1 MKSLLRLLRPLIIL
15 AVFLGAVWLLY
26 RELRGCSLREIRQS
40 LGQIP
45 VEHLWMSLLLTA
57 GNYLLLIGYDFLA
70 VRALGRSL
78 SLPRTSLVSFA
89 GFVISYN
96 IGALLGGTSVRYR
109 LYSAWGFSALEI
121 VRLVFMLAV
130 TFWLGLCALA
140 GVVFLVQPFPI
151 PGHLHM
157 PFQTVQPVGWILLG
171 ITAVYLLA
179 VALRTEPIR
188 FRGMEIQLPSFR
200 MTTAQMAVSAADLI
214 VAAGCL
220 YVLLPANEPLGFWQF
235 LGVYLF
241 GWVAVVFSHVPGGV
255 GVFEAVMLTLA
266 APEGGKEAMAAS
278 LLAFRAIY
286 YLLPLLAAALLFGA
300 YEIALRKTAMRRM
313 WGGLARWLGTV
324 APTLLSIGT
333 LLAGAVLLLSTA
345 VPIPPRRL
353 RTLEQTVPLLV
364 TELSHL
370 VSGLLAAALLI
381 LSSGVYRRLNSAYW
395 MTIAAL
401 TAGMILAV
409 PKGLVFEEAILLGV
423 ILAALV
429 GCRDEFYRQGTLV
442 HEPAA
447 PGWISAVV
455 FAVGCAMLLGAFAHK
470 HVEYTPDAWWTIA
483 QRGDA
488 SRFLRAMA
496 GAMIVLFVFVVRKWI
511 SPAEPGPAAPD
522 DSDLAAAGAVVA
534 REPRPWANLA
544 FLGDKFFLFNE
555 ARTAFVMYA
564 VHGRSWVAMGD
575 PVGPAECARE
585 LVWQFRALCER
596 FGGRP
601 VVYQA
606 SPECSPI
613 YLDQGL
619 TLLKIG
625 EEAHVK
631 LADFS
636 LQTGSRTGLLS
647 PYLNCQSES
656 CDCSV
661 VMPDEVDLKWPQLQ
675 TVSDA
680 WLTEHSATEKSFAVG
695 AFEESYVERSTC
707 LVVRHKARLVA
718 LANLW
723 PGAGREECAVDLIR
737 HLPDAPAGILEYLII
752 ESILWAKNEG
762 YRWFSLGLAPA
773 ADVEDR
779 PLAPLWTRA
788 MGMVFPHGDHFHS
801 CAELR
806 AFKQRFDPVW
816 LPRYLASP
824 GGLTLPRVLSDV
836 TSLIAKERLP
846 HAGADE
852 NS

>member
-40 LGQIP
+40 LAQIP

-57 GNYLLLIGYDFLA
+57 GNFLLLIGYDYLA
-70 VRALGRSL
+70 VRSLGRSL
-78 SLPRTSLVSFA
+78 SLPRLTLVSFT

-151 PGHLHM
+151 PAHLHM
-157 PFQTVQPVGWILLG
+157 PFHTVQPVGWILLG
-171 ITAVYLLA
+171 ITAVYLVA
-179 VALRTEPIR
+179 VTLRTKPIR
-188 FRGMEIQLPSFR
+188 FRGMEIQLPGLG
-200 MTTAQMAVSAADLI
+200 MTLAQIAVSAADLI
-214 VAAGCL
+214 IAAGCL
-220 YVLLPANEPLGFWQF
+220 YALLPVNEPLGFWQF
-235 LGVYLF
+235 LGVFLF

-255 GVFEAVMLTLA
+255 GVFEAVILTLA
-266 APEGGKEAMAAS
+266 APEDGKEAVAAS

-286 YLLPLLAAALLFGA
+286 YLLPLFAAALVFGA

-333 LLAGAVLLLSTA
+333 LLAGAVILLSLA
-345 VPIPPRRL
+345 VPILPRRL
-353 RTLEQTVPLLV
+353 HALEQTVPLLV

-370 VSGLLAAALLI
+370 ASGLLGALLLI
-381 LSSGVYRRLNSAYW
+381 LSSGVYRRLNSAYG
-395 MTIAAL
+395 MAVAAL
-401 TAGMILAV
+401 TAALILTA

-442 HEPAA
+442 HEPVA
-447 PGWISAVV
+447 PGWISAVA
-455 FAVGCAMLLGAFAHK
+455 FAVGGAILLGAFAHK
-470 HVEYTPDAWWTIA
+470 HVEYTPDAWWSFSP
-483 QRGDA
+483 RGDA
-488 SRFLRAMA
+488 PRFLRAMA
-496 GAMIVLFVFVVRKWI
+496 GAVAVLFVFAVRKWI
-511 SPAEPGPAAPD
+511 GPAEPRPAAPD
-522 DSDLAAAGAVVA
+522 DGELAAAERIVA

-544 FLGDKFFLFNE
+544 FLGDKLFLFDE
-555 ARTAFVMYA
+555 GRTALMMYA
-564 VHGRSWVAMGD
+564 IQGKSWVAMGD
-575 PVGPAECARE
+575 PIGPAECAGE
-585 LVWQFRALCER
+585 LVWQFRAMCER
-596 FGGRP
+596 FHGQP

-606 SPECSPI
+606 TPEYSPI

-631 LADFS
+631 LTDFS
-636 LQTGSRTGLLS
+636 LQTGTRPSLL
-647 PYLNCQSES
+647 PRYLHCQSEACEVS
-656 CDCSV
+656 LLL
-661 VMPDEVDLKWPQLQ
+661 PAEVDAMWPQLQ

-680 WLTEHSATEKSFAVG
+680 WLMGNSATEKGFAVG
-695 AFEESYVERSTC
+695 ACDESYVERSTC
-707 LVVRHKARLVA
+707 VIVRHQGRLVGFA
-718 LANLW
+718 SLW

-737 HLPDAPAGILEYLII
+737 HLPDAPEGILEYLII
-752 ESILWAKNEG
+752 ESILWAKNAG
-762 YRWFSLGLAPA
+762 YQWLSLGQAPA
-773 ADVEDR
+773 ADLEDR

-788 MGMVFPHGDHFHS
+788 MGMVFPHGEHFPN

-824 GGLTLPRVLSDV
+824 GGLSLPRVLSDV
-836 TSLIAKERLP
+836 TALIAGRRLP
-846 HAGADE
+846 HAE
-852 NS
+852 